1 MNSMVPVEGG
11 RLSASSTL
19 LKLLAIV
26 AAIVLLA
33 GACGDDSSSDD
44 GATDAGDTMADG
56 AAADD
61 GDDAAADDAAADDGD
76 DAQEVDVTQGGEAGG
91 AGEREICAIGGADAF
106 FSVVKNGA
114 DAAGAAVEAAG
125 SNFTWI
131 PLPNYDNIGPD
142 MVKLIE
148 QAVAQNCTAL
158 AVPVWDGAAQAPALA
173 AAIDAGVNVFMYNSG
188 LPLLEDGTIAA
199 LGYFGTDEYKA
210 GLAAGQAHADGGGTS
225 LLCVNTQ
232 PGAVNWQQ
240 RCGGAIEAASAAGL
254 ETEEL
259 ILPAENFG
267 DAAAISAAVQAK
279 LAENSGIDAIMTGS
293 AADADAVA
301 EALSSMGADHVAQG
315 SWDVSANILNRIA
328 SGEALF
334 AIDQQGWLQG
344 WYAVSHAW
352 YYDQYAIL
360 PATNVILTGPALITA
375 DNVATVQLAV
385 DSGQR

>member
-1 MNSMVPVEGG
+1 MKKHKLFLLVVLM
-11 RLSASSTL
+11 LSAAMPVFFAS
-19 LKLLAIV
+19 
-26 AAIVLLA
+26 
-33 GACGDDSSSDD
+33 
-44 GATDAGDTMADG
+44 
-56 AAADD
+56 
-61 GDDAAADDAAADDGD
+61 
-76 DAQEVDVTQGGEAGG
+76 AQDAGG
-91 AGEREICAIGGADAF
+91 AGVREICAIGGADAF
-106 FSVVKNGA
+106 FAVVKNGA

-125 SNFTWI
+125 SHYTWI
-131 PLPNYDNIGPD
+131 ALPNYDNIGPD

-148 QAVAQNCTAL
+148 QAVAQGCTAL
-158 AVPVWDGAAQAPALA
+158 AVPVWDGAAQTPAIQA
-173 AAIDAGVNVFMYNSG
+173 AVASGVNVFMYNSG
-188 LPLLEDGTIAA
+188 LPLLEDGSVPA

-210 GLAAGQAHADGGGTS
+210 GLAAGQAFVDHSNKS

-240 RCGGAIEAASAAGL
+240 RCGGAIEAAKAGGM

-279 LAENSGIDAIMTGS
+279 LAQNPNIDSIVTGS

-301 EALSSMGADHVAQG
+301 ETLKSMGANDHVNQG

-334 AIDQQGWLQG
+334 AVDQQGWLQG

-385 DSGQR
+385 GSGQR